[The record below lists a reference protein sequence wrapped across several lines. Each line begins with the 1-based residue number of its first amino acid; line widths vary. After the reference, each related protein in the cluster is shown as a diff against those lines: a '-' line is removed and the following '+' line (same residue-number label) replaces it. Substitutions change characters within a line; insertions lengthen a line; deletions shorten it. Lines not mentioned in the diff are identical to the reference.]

1 MMKASFKAIKDLRF
15 DGMRDYYIVY
25 PMTRMQGSRYLTF
38 DGSSSNTYT
47 IDIDTLKATKLDM
60 DIGWITDFFIDGD
73 YVIALRNDKS
83 TAILKDLV
91 MIGEIEFN
99 VKIKKCKNNERIL
112 GRYAQQVDQTV
123 YAMDEDNRLYRIE
136 WQDIKDG
143 KYCETLVR
151 SEVKHFFAE
160 RRLGL
165 ATILTNDKL
174 SLPSGTDV
182 GLRTVDSK
190 IKWTIVTYIAK
201 CWIVSGDLD
210 GQAIMTSISN
220 KGDVR
225 STLKLQLTSNG
236 YVNGQGNKYGGIFSI
251 RQAFVSHRRGIMM
264 AIERDGCCHL
274 ISISYGRMSVIQSID
289 SFVTPEEDYRRLR
302 VVMAVTVTHTE
313 GVFIVGGVNWSKMIS
328 VKI

>member
-1 MMKASFKAIKDLRF
+1 MAIKDLRF

-38 DGSSSNTYT
+38 DDNSSNAYT

-73 YVIALRNDKS
+73 YVIALINHKS
-83 TAILKDLV
+83 IAISEDLV
-91 MIGEIEFN
+91 MSGEIEFN

-143 KYCETLVR
+143 KYCKTLVR
-151 SEVKHFFAE
+151 PEVKHFFAD

-182 GLRTVDSK
+182 GLRSDDSK
-190 IKWTIVTYIAK
+190 IKWTIVI
-201 CWIVSGDLD
+201 
-210 GQAIMTSISN
+210 
-220 KGDVR
+220 
-225 STLKLQLTSNG
+225 
-236 YVNGQGNKYGGIFSI
+236 
-251 RQAFVSHRRGIMM
+251 
-264 AIERDGCCHL
+264 
-274 ISISYGRMSVIQSID
+274 
-289 SFVTPEEDYRRLR
+289 
-302 VVMAVTVTHTE
+302 
-313 GVFIVGGVNWSKMIS
+313 
-328 VKI
+328 